1 MKYNIFILLAA
12 ATVLAGCSKWMDAEP
27 IQVDPY
33 LPNEVAKDD
42 AYYEALRAWKK
53 SDHAVSFGWYSEWG
67 EGSVN
72 TGNMLCALPD
82 SMDIVALWDNA
93 DEHKLTPKKREDLR
107 RAQEV
112 KGLRVVVTS
121 FVWKIGGYI

>member
-67 EGSVN
+67 EAVSIPATCFV
-72 TGNMLCALPD
+72 
-82 SMDIVALWDNA
+82 
-93 DEHKLTPKKREDLR
+93 HFLTP
-107 RAQEV
+107 
-112 KGLRVVVTS
+112 
-121 FVWKIGGYI
+121 WI